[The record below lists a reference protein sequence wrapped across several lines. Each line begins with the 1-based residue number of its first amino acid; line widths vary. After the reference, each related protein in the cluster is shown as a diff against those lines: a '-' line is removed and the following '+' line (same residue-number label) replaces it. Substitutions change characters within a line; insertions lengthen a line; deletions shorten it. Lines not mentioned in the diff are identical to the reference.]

1 MAIPAPA
8 GQSVGELL
16 APSHAKKLHEL
27 AGQISDLNF
36 RISSFL
42 DRMVGGVPQE
52 AASNAKE
59 AEPIGVIFVAQFG
72 AEKIQRQIGVL
83 SDQVARL
90 EQIG

>member
-1 MAIPAPA
+1 MAIQTQT
-8 GQSVGELL
+8 GQGVVDLTV
-16 APSHAKKLHEL
+16 PSHAKKLHEL

-42 DRMVGGVPQE
+42 ERMVGAVPQE
-52 AASNAKE
+52 TASNAKE
-59 AEPIGVIFVAQFG
+59 PEPVGVIFVAQFG